1 MRAVGAFWLSLS
13 TPQCTQGRCLLFPV
27 GFLLSPWL
35 RLGEEAVFSPVF
47 SLIGSVRPAVP
58 FPPTSLRCPLLSQEM
73 LHSLKVSSWGA
84 RKVVLAVRLVTP
96 LGRPMAGLLGL
107 QDARN

>member
-1 MRAVGAFWLSLS
+1 MSEMRAVGAFWLSLS

-73 LHSLKVSSWGA
+73 LHSLKVSSWG
-84 RKVVLAVRLVTP
+84 
-96 LGRPMAGLLGL
+96 G
-107 QDARN
+107 